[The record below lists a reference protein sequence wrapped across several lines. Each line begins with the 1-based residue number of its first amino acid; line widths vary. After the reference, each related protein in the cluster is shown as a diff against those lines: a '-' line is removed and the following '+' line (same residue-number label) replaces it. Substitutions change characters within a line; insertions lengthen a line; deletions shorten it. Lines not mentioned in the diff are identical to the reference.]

1 MNIDKEIRERRALLL
16 IIPKYKYSSELTKLM
31 KILDKNFN
39 KIGYI
44 NLNSSYKTLIKN
56 LTNNKVNFRKFHVI
70 GLNKP
75 SKGQGEIEN
84 YRCIGSADNLGGIN
98 IEFSD
103 FVYVGCK
110 IFLFDSLSDMF
121 NKVNKSEVVKFVHT
135 MIVKAK
141 IANTKII
148 FLALH
153 QNIDFKMFKEL
164 NMLFDNIISDTSK

>member
-1 MNIDKEIRERRALLL
+1 MNIDKEIKEKQALLL
-16 IIPKYKYSSELTKLM
+16 LIPKNKYSSELMKLM

-44 NLNSSYKTLIKN
+44 NLNSSYKTLNKN
-56 LTNNKVNFRKFHVI
+56 LTNNKLNSRKFHVI
-70 GLNKP
+70 GLNNP
-75 SKGQGEIEN
+75 SKGQSEMEN

-103 FVYVGCK
+103 FVYRGCK

-121 NKVNKSEVVKFVHT
+121 NKVNKIEVVKFIHT
-135 MIVKAK
+135 MIVKSK

-148 FLALH
+148 FLALN
-153 QNIDFKMFKEL
+153 QDVDSKLFKEL
-164 NMLFDNIISDTSK
+164 NMLFDNIISYTSK